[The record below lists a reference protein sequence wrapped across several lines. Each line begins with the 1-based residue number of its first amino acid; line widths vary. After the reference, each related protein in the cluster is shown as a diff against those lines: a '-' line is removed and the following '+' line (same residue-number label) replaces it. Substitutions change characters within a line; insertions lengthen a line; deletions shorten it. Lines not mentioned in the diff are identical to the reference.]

1 MVSDDEVN
9 FYLSGY
15 DSYDQENFLNTGWL
29 LMKHLFS
36 KFEKKHDRKFNKP
49 SRAPSEEIP
58 EAGKRNKVLSISDCS
73 TILHFLTYKCTTHTC
88 IFLGT
93 VFLLAFF
100 SVELSFD
107 YLKYLF

>member
-1 MVSDDEVN
+1 MVSDDEVS

-36 KFEKKHDRKFNKP
+36 KFEKKNDRKFNKP

-58 EAGKRNKVLSISDCS
+58 EAGKIC
-73 TILHFLTYKCTTHTC
+73 TQYYKFQ
-88 IFLGT
+88 IAPFYN
-93 VFLLAFF
+93 F
-100 SVELSFD
+100 
-107 YLKYLF
+107 

>member
-1 MVSDDEVN
+1 MVSDDEVS

-36 KFEKKHDRKFNKP
+36 KFEKKNDRKFNKP

-58 EAGKRNKVLSISDCS
+58 EAGKKQRTINFRLHHFTFSDLSMHHVYFWVLSSC
-73 TILHFLTYKCTTHTC
+73 
-88 IFLGT
+88 
-93 VFLLAFF
+93 LLF
-100 SVELSFD
+100 SALNFP
-107 YLKYLF
+107 LIT